1 MEKTRLDDTT
11 NRRKFLGALGTGA
24 AAMSIA
30 SIAPLQHLNASPVTT
45 GNDDDP
51 DEWFKKI
58 KGKHRIVFDAT
69 KPHEIMPFVWPR
81 VFLVT
86 NEATGTATKDNSV
99 VVVLRH
105 SAIGYA
111 FEDSLW
117 AKYKL
122 GQLFKAYDP
131 ATANPAKDDP
141 GKLSERNPF
150 WKPAKG
156 AYAIPG
162 FGEVQIGINEL
173 QESGVMFCVCNAAMT
188 VYSGILASTM
198 SLKPEDVMK
207 DFKAALLPGV
217 QVVPSGVWAL
227 GRAQEHGCGYIF
239 AG

>member
-1 MEKTRLDDTT
+1 
-11 NRRKFLGALGTGA
+11 
-24 AAMSIA
+24 
-30 SIAPLQHLNASPVTT
+30 
-45 GNDDDP
+45 
-51 DEWFKKI
+51 
-58 KGKHRIVFDAT
+58 
-69 KPHEIMPFVWPR
+69 PFVWPK
-81 VFLVT
+81 VFLMT
-86 NEATGTATKDNSV
+86 NEATGTPSKENSV

-122 GQLFKAYDP
+122 GELFKAHDP
-131 ATANPAKDDP
+131 ATANPATGDE
-141 GKLSERNPF
+141 GKFSVRNPF

-156 AYAIPG
+156 AFAVPG

-173 QESGVMFCVCNAAMT
+173 QENGVMFCVCNAAMT
-188 VYSGILASTM
+188 VYSAILANMM
-198 SLKPEDVMK
+198 SSKPEDVMK
-207 DFKAALLPGV
+207 DFKAGLLPGI

>member
-1 MEKTRLDDTT
+1 MEKTKLNDTT

-30 SIAPLQHLNASPVTT
+30 SLAPLQQLQANA
-45 GNDDDP
+45 GIAINDSDP

-58 KGKHRIVFDAT
+58 KGKHKIVFDAT
-69 KPHEIMPFVWPR
+69 QPHEIMPFVWPR
-81 VFLVT
+81 VFLLT
-86 NEATGTATKDNSV
+86 NEATGTPAKDNSV

-111 FEDSLW
+111 FEDKLW
-117 AKYKL
+117 AKYNL
-122 GQLFKAYDP
+122 GELFKADDP
-131 ATANPAKDDP
+131 AT
-141 GKLSERNPF
+141 GKPSIRNPF

-156 AYAIPG
+156 AFKFPG
-162 FGEVQIGINEL
+162 LGEVQIGINEL

-188 VYSGILASTM
+188 VYSGIIADSM
-198 SLKPEDVMK
+198 KLKPEDVLN
-207 DFKAALLPGV
+207 DFKAALLPNI

-227 GRAQEHGCGYIF
+227 GRAQERGCGYIF

>member
-1 MEKTRLDDTT
+1 MEKTKLTDTT

-30 SIAPLQHLNASPVTT
+30 TLAPLQHLNANP
-45 GNDDDP
+45 GEPINDDDP

-58 KGKHRIVFDAT
+58 TGKHKIVFDAT
-69 KPHEIMPFVWPR
+69 KPHEIMPFIWPR

-86 NEATGTATKDNSV
+86 NEATGTPTKLNSV

-111 FEDSLW
+111 FDDNLW

-122 GQLFKAYDP
+122 GELFKADDP
-131 ATANPAKDDP
+131 ATGAPAT
-141 GKLSERNPF
+141 RNPF
-150 WKPAKG
+150 WKPAAG
-156 AYAIPG
+156 AYKVPG
-162 FGEVQIGINEL
+162 FGEVKIGINEL
-173 QESGVMFCVCNAAMT
+173 QDSGVMFCVCNAAMM
-188 VYSGILASTM
+188 VYSGVLADSM
-198 SLKPEDVMK
+198 KLNHEDVMK
-207 DFKAALLPGV
+207 DFKAALLPNI
-217 QVVPSGVWAL
+217 QVVPSGVWAV

>member
-11 NRRKFLGALGTGA
+11 NRRKFLGALGSGA

-30 SIAPLQHLNASPVTT
+30 SIAPLQHLNASPVNT

-69 KPHEIMPFVWPR
+69 HPHEIMPFVWPK
-81 VFLVT
+81 VFLMT
-86 NEATGTATKDNSV
+86 NEATGTPSKDNSV

-122 GQLFKAYDP
+122 GELFKAHDP
-131 ATANPAKDDP
+131 ATANPATGDE
-141 GKLSERNPF
+141 GKLSVRNPF

-156 AYAIPG
+156 AFAVPG

-173 QESGVMFCVCNAAMT
+173 QENGVMFCVCNAAMT
-188 VYSGILASTM
+188 VYSAILANMM
-198 SLKPEDVMK
+198 SSKPEDVMK
-207 DFKAALLPGV
+207 DFKAGLLPGI